1 VIAISRHLWIA
12 ALALGLSVGAATSL
26 HSDTDDPAGGGGT
39 PSTSPDFVPRDILVP
54 VTLTITGGTP
64 PPPPEPFPPR
74 TVQVPVTLTIT
85 GGTPPPPAA
94 PFPPKTV
101 TVPVTLTI
109 SGRR

>member
-1 VIAISRHLWIA
+1 MISVSRCLRVV
-12 ALALGLSVGAATSL
+12 ALVVGLGAGVATDL
-26 HSDTDDPAGGGGT
+26 HSGAEDPAA
-39 PSTSPDFVPRDILVP
+39 PSDSVTREVLVP

-74 TVQVPVTLTIT
+74 TVTVPVTLTIT
-85 GGTPPPPAA
+85 GGTPPPPPE

-109 SGRR
+109 TGRR

>member
-1 VIAISRHLWIA
+1 VNAISRYLWPA
-12 ALALGLSVGAATSL
+12 ALMLGLGVGAATNL
-26 HSDTDDPAGGGGT
+26 HSGTDDPAGGGATSG
-39 PSTSPDFVPRDILVP
+39 SPDSLTREVLVP

-64 PPPPEPFPPR
+64 PPPPEPFPPK
-74 TVQVPVTLTIT
+74 TVTVPVTLTIT
-85 GGTPPPPAA
+85 GGTPPPPPE

>member
-1 VIAISRHLWIA
+1 MVPISKGLRVA
-12 ALALGLSVGAATSL
+12 ALVLVVGAGAATDL
-26 HSDTDDPAGGGGT
+26 HSEADEPA
-39 PSTSPDFVPRDILVP
+39 SPDSVTREVLVP

-64 PPPPEPFPPR
+64 PPPPEPFPPS
-74 TVQVPVTLTIT
+74 TVAVPVTLTIT
-85 GGTPPPPAA
+85 GGTPPPPPE